1 MEYKLSDQAKKL
13 IEGGEKYYSPT
24 LNNILGLS
32 SVDTRKQGLSEERVR
47 AILPVVRDYV
57 GYWREYP
64 DKFIDF
70 LCGPN
75 SKFKLFF
82 YQRIFLRAV
91 IRHKYAYATF
101 PRAYSKSFLSVLTL
115 IVRCI
120 LYPGAKLFVCSGG
133 KEQAA
138 SIAKEKVEELC
149 DLIPALKREI
159 DWRPGKTLMGKD
171 YVKVEF
177 KNGSRLDVVAAR
189 NSARGGR
196 RHGGLLEEVILID
209 GTALNEVIIPL
220 MNVSRR
226 TATGEVDPDET
237 LNKSQIYVTTAGW
250 KGTFP
255 YDKLI
260 QLLIWQIVKPGQSI
274 VLGGTWRVPVL
285 MKLLDRN
292 FVKDLKADGTFNEAS
307 FAREYESVWS
317 GTVEDAFFNAEVFD
331 KHRVLNQ
338 PEYEYSGRSAKDAY
352 YVISV
357 DVGRKGC
364 ASVAC
369 VFKVTPQPQGN
380 ALKTLVNI
388 YTYDEEH
395 FEDQA
400 INLKKLYHKYNARSI
415 VIDGNGLGI
424 GLVDYM
430 VKNQIDPITNETWF
444 NFGVE
449 NDDEGFYKKYKTEDT
464 IQDAMYIIKA
474 NAPINTEA
482 HANAQS
488 QLSSGKVKFLLDER
502 TAKAKLLNTKLG
514 QNMTPEERAEY
525 LKPFTLT
532 SILKEEMMNL
542 REEHDGV
549 NIILKPANRSIKK
562 DKFSAFEYGLYY
574 IKQQEDSKKKK
585 KRFNI
590 KDMLFMN

>member
-32 SVDTRKQGLSEERVR
+32 SVDARKQGLSEERVR

-149 DLIPALKREI
+149 ELIPALKREI

-338 PEYEYSGRSAKDAY
+338 PEYEYSGRSSKDAY

-357 DVGRKGC
+357 DVGRKGY
-364 ASVAC
+364 
-369 VFKVTPQPQGN
+369 KQMPLILVT
-380 ALKTLVNI
+380 V
-388 YTYDEEH
+388 
-395 FEDQA
+395 
-400 INLKKLYHKYNARSI
+400 
-415 VIDGNGLGI
+415 
-424 GLVDYM
+424 
-430 VKNQIDPITNETWF
+430 
-444 NFGVE
+444 
-449 NDDEGFYKKYKTEDT
+449 
-464 IQDAMYIIKA
+464 
-474 NAPINTEA
+474 
-482 HANAQS
+482 
-488 QLSSGKVKFLLDER
+488 
-502 TAKAKLLNTKLG
+502 
-514 QNMTPEERAEY
+514 
-525 LKPFTLT
+525 
-532 SILKEEMMNL
+532 
-542 REEHDGV
+542 
-549 NIILKPANRSIKK
+549 
-562 DKFSAFEYGLYY
+562 
-574 IKQQEDSKKKK
+574 
-585 KRFNI
+585 
-590 KDMLFMN
+590 